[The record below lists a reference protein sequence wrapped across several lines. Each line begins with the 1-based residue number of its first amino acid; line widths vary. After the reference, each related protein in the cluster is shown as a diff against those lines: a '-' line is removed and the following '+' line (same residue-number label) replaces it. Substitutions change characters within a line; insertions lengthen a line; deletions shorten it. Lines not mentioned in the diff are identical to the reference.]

1 MPHRCESI
9 SNKFKWLT
17 WWIRFTRPVDGF
29 HTTRWMEFKSETSS
43 KSINPLQ
50 EPAMYTYLGA
60 ACGGGSSGVLKSM
73 SAESSSLSTSMELT
87 WKLLSNFRTRWVGAI
102 ASSKWDL
109 AKWGSEITESQD
121 LHTHLK
127 RNTDLTG
134 NHNRIAP
141 INSPGKMVAAR
152 VAFLII
158 FLCQLVRVSNGM
170 TPSSVHQSYSR
181 RVRCKKINSRRVQ
194 MFHTPWVRMSLSYL
208 IFFF

>member
-1 MPHRCESI
+1 MEQRLKMKESEAQAI
-9 SNKFKWLT
+9 RNDLMDRHVMINQPNETQPT
-17 WWIRFTRPVDGF
+17 WSCFMFWNDWER
-29 HTTRWMEFKSETSS
+29 K
-43 KSINPLQ
+43 
-50 EPAMYTYLGA
+50 
-60 ACGGGSSGVLKSM
+60 
-73 SAESSSLSTSMELT
+73 
-87 WKLLSNFRTRWVGAI
+87 
-102 ASSKWDL
+102 
-109 AKWGSEITESQD
+109 
-121 LHTHLK
+121 HTHLK